1 MDSIDIGLYVTYL
14 LFGVSFIAAVVLPA
28 INLSKSPGGLV
39 KSLIGVGGLVVLF
52 FVSYSLA
59 DTSLSL
65 KAASLGETESSVKVI
80 GAGLIL
86 FYIVMIVAVIGIAFS
101 EINKALK

>member
-1 MDSIDIGLYVTYL
+1 MIDIGLYIAYV
-14 LFGVSFIAAVVLPA
+14 LFGLALAAAVVLPA
-28 INLSKSPGGLV
+28 INLTKSPGGLI
-39 KSLIGVGGLVVLF
+39 KSLMGIGGLVVLF
-52 FVSYSLA
+52 FVSYALA

-86 FYIVMIVAVIGIAFS
+86 FYIVMIIAVIGIVFS